1 MTYLDLM
8 VFSDFHTVEE
18 KVVEALQMKV
28 MVTVMANLVAEV
40 KKAMVMVICLVEKA
54 MLMVQV
60 VVVEMMVAR

>member
-28 MVTVMANLVAEV
+28 MASLVAEV
-40 KKAMVMVICLVEKA
+40 KKVMVICLVEKA

-60 VVVEMMVAR
+60 VVVGMMVAR